1 MTTLILVGIL
11 LATLIIQALRPQ
23 SRLLVVCLGAALT
36 GLASTL
42 LGVATT
48 ASLFAGIPWGVLIM
62 LVGLGLLAE
71 MLGESRLFA
80 RVAVALS
87 QYSGNRPAVLLGAA
101 AVVMFAVSSLVNN
114 LTALVLVLP
123 PLLVLLRLMEVD
135 RRFVHWMLGI
145 LLVACNLG
153 GAATPIGDFPAIL
166 LLGSGVIGFGDY
178 LVNAVPAAAV
188 GLLLLLGIALLVV
201 RPERGLVDDPLR
213 RRLGVDV
220 LAAMHRGLAIEWR
233 ILVPALAMLL
243 TMLAAW
249 VTLPYFSGI
258 TADLICWLGVLGAL
272 LSRAHLG
279 ERLLRT
285 RIDIEAALFLLSLF
299 VMVEAVGKTGLFEH
313 VAAMLLALPLPAEGQ
328 LVVFLLASGILTGL
342 FSAGPSMAALLQV
355 APVLATTL
363 PSHAVYV
370 GLALAVCAGSSLFL
384 TAATSGPLTQAMVER
399 AGLRDR
405 DGTTIHFGFAEFLP
419 IGLLSFAIIL
429 GVAISAALVMIA
441 IARQLP
447 V

>member
-1 MTTLILVGIL
+1 MPAFILVAIL
-11 LATLIIQALRPQ
+11 LATLIIQAIRPQ

-42 LGVATT
+42 LGVAST
-48 ASLFAGIPWGVLIM
+48 AALFSGIPWGVLIM

-71 MLGESRLFA
+71 MLAESKIFA
-80 RVAVALS
+80 RIAVALS
-87 QYSGNRPAVLLGAA
+87 QYSGNRPAVLLAA
-101 AVVMFAVSSLVNN
+101 AATVMFAVSSLVNN
-114 LTALVLVLP
+114 LTALVLVLR

-135 RRFVHWMLGI
+135 RRYVHWMIGI

-166 LLGSGVIGFGDY
+166 LLGTGVIGFGDY
-178 LVNAVPAAAV
+178 LVNALPAAGLGMFALLGV
-188 GLLLLLGIALLVV
+188 TLLLV
-201 RPERGLVDDPLR
+201 RPDRGLADDPLR
-213 RRLGVDV
+213 RRLGVEV
-220 LAAMHRGLAIEWR
+220 LTAMHRGLVIEWR
-233 ILVPALAMLL
+233 ILVPAVAMLL

-249 VTLPYFSGI
+249 VTLPYVSGI

-299 VMVEAVGKTGLFEH
+299 VMVEAVGRTGLFDSI
-313 VAAMLLALPLPAEGQ
+313 AGLLVALPLPPEGQ
-328 LVVFLLASGILTGL
+328 LVVFLLVSGILTGL

-355 APVLATTL
+355 APVLAATL
-363 PSHAVYV
+363 PPAAVYV

-405 DGTTIHFGFAEFLP
+405 DGTPIRFGFAEFLP
-419 IGLLSFAIIL
+419 IGLLSFGIIL
-429 GVAISAALVMIA
+429 AIAVAASLMMIT

-447 V
+447 G